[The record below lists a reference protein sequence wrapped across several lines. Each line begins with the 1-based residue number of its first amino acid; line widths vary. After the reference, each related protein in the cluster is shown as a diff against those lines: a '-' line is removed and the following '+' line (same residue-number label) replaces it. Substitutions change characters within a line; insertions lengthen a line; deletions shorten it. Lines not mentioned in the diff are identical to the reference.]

1 MYRLFEY
8 CKINITNQAN
18 SQLNKL
24 CGLNNRFRPNYFL
37 VFLQKKEMGKS
48 RILIHLIAISAF
60 LLGLFLSV
68 VQNVQI
74 RNSSDYANI
83 HLSNSSILGHI
94 EWIEELEF
102 GDEEKWLDL
111 KCQFYTRIEEI
122 LPLIQTNRLVCIRY
136 GLFKTTSVEIRANGP
151 SIFLL
156 DQVFLI

>member
-1 MYRLFEY
+1 
-8 CKINITNQAN
+8 
-18 SQLNKL
+18 
-24 CGLNNRFRPNYFL
+24 
-37 VFLQKKEMGKS
+37 MGKS
-48 RILIHLIAISAF
+48 RILIHFIAISAF

-74 RNSSDYANI
+74 RNSSDYAKI
-83 HLSNSSILGHI
+83 HSSNSSILGHI

-111 KCQFYTRIEEI
+111 KCQFYTRIVEI
-122 LPLIQTNRLVCIRY
+122 LPLIQTNRLVGIRY
-136 GLFKTTSVEIRANGP
+136 GLFKTTSIEIRANGP